1 MRNTKVMIKRIW
13 KRTLKKFKKHQTTI
27 TVLSF
32 IISIISILQPFII
45 GEQITLIQR
54 IRVIELPTIT
64 EAHAS
69 PQQTIH
75 ISASISAIVEYPNGT
90 VKQLAP

>member
-1 MRNTKVMIKRIW
+1 MRNTKVMIKRVW
-13 KRTLKKFKKHQTTI
+13 KRTLKKFKNHKTSI
-27 TVLSF
+27 DLL
-32 IISIISILQPFII
+32 ISIITILSLLQLFI
-45 GEQITLIQR
+45 GEKIILIQR
-54 IRVIELPTIT
+54 IHVIELPTIT

-75 ISASISAIVEYPNGT
+75 MSASVFATVEYPNGT